1 MKHYIGIDPSADS
14 FMACRLIEGRP
25 EGTPESFDQNGEAT
39 DAFLAWLIEHGC
51 TAESSLICVENTGV
65 YSEMLLYRLHA
76 AGWSVALVEPLR
88 VHRALGKAR
97 GKSDALDSQRIAEY
111 AYRFRDTLR
120 LWEPHEAVVEQIKVL
135 LSTREQLVEQKTS
148 LSSTRASL
156 RRKYIQTPKANA
168 SLEHLIGQL
177 AEQIRALEAEIKR
190 LIKQYPTMAQVVTLL
205 ATAPGVGTLMAAH
218 LLVISNGFQQALPYR
233 RLAAYLGIAPL
244 PYESGT
250 SVRRLPKTRGY
261 GPRIMRK
268 LLHLAA
274 RSVVTHHK
282 EFKRYYARKRAQGK
296 PGLLVLNN
304 VANKLLRLL
313 CSMIKNNKPYIDG
326 YVSVNPRLL
335 NT

>member
-1 MKHYIGIDPSADS
+1 
-14 FMACRLIEGRP
+14 
-25 EGTPESFDQNGEAT
+25 
-39 DAFLAWLIEHGC
+39 
-51 TAESSLICVENTGV
+51 
-65 YSEMLLYRLHA
+65 
-76 AGWSVALVEPLR
+76 
-88 VHRALGKAR
+88 
-97 GKSDALDSQRIAEY
+97 
-111 AYRFRDTLR
+111 
-120 LWEPHEAVVEQIKVL
+120 
-135 LSTREQLVEQKTS
+135 
-148 LSSTRASL
+148 
-156 RRKYIQTPKANA
+156 
-168 SLEHLIGQL
+168 
-177 AEQIRALEAEIKR
+177 
-190 LIKQYPTMAQVVTLL
+190 MAQVVTLL

-274 RSVVTHHK
+274 RSVVTHNK